1 MEKKM
6 RKILIALLAVL
17 LVSGAL
23 SAKVAVKL
31 ATLAPEGSAWYDTIK
46 NMGDE
51 WKKATNGEVTI
62 RIYPGGVAG
71 DETDVVRK
79 MRVGQLQAAAMT
91 SVGMGD
97 IIPEIQ
103 ALQMPMMIQS
113 YEELDYIM
121 DKIKPK
127 LEARLE
133 EKGFKVLNWGDVGW
147 VKFFAQKPVKVPED
161 LKGQAMFVWGGD
173 TNIVAAWK
181 DAGFKVV
188 PLAPTDIMTS
198 LQTKMINAFSTTPL
212 AAASFQ
218 WFGLAKN
225 MTDIKWACLM
235 GGTLIE
241 KKTWE
246 KIPAEKRDEL
256 DKIAK
261 KSGQKQKKEIREL
274 ENKATEIMVKNGLN
288 IVTLTAED
296 NRIWTEKA
304 KGAYPRLL
312 NSPELKAMYEEVK
325 GYHEEYLKTNK

>member
-1 MEKKM
+1 M
-6 RKILIALLAVL
+6 RKILVLLSAIL

-23 SAKVAVKL
+23 SAKVTVKL

-62 RIYPGGVAG
+62 KIYPGGVAG

-79 MRVGQLQAAAMT
+79 MRVGQLQAAAIT
-91 SVGMGD
+91 SVGIED
-97 IIPEIQ
+97 ILPEIQ

-121 DKIKPK
+121 GKIGPK
-127 LEARLE
+127 LESRLE

-161 LKGQAMFVWGGD
+161 LKDQSMFVWGGD

-225 MTDIKWACLM
+225 MTDIKWACLI

-246 KIPAEKRDEL
+246 KIPADKRDEL
-256 DKIAK
+256 DKIART
-261 KSGQKQKKEIREL
+261 SGQKQKKEIREL
-274 ENKATEIMVKNGLN
+274 ETKATDIMVKNGLN
-288 IVTLTAED
+288 IVKLAAED
-296 NRIWTEKA
+296 NRIWSEKA

-312 NSPELKAMYEEVK
+312 NTPELKALYEEVNK
-325 GYHEEYLKTNK
+325 YHEEFLAGKK

>member
-1 MEKKM
+1 MK
-6 RKILIALLAVL
+6 KILILLSALF

-62 RIYPGGVAG
+62 KIYPGGVAG

-79 MRVGQLQAAAMT
+79 MRVGQLQAAAIT
-91 SVGMGD
+91 SVGMED

-121 DKIKPK
+121 SKIEPK

-161 LKGQAMFVWGGD
+161 LKGQAMFIWGGD
-173 TNIVAAWK
+173 TNVAAAWK

-225 MTDIKWACLM
+225 MTDIKWACLI
-235 GGTLIE
+235 GGTIME

-246 KIPAEKRDEL
+246 KIPADKREEL

-261 KSGQKQKKEIREL
+261 ASGLKQKKEIREL
-274 ENKATEIMVKNGLN
+274 EGKATDVMVKNGLN
-288 IVTLTAED
+288 IVKLTAED
-296 NRIWTEKA
+296 NIIWTEKA

-312 NSPELKAMYEEVK
+312 NSPGLKAMYEEVK
-325 GYHEEYLKTNK
+325 GYHEEFQKNKK

>member
-1 MEKKM
+1 M
-6 RKILIALLAVL
+6 RKILVL
-17 LVSGAL
+17 LSAVILVAGAL
-23 SAKVAVKL
+23 SAKVTVKL

-51 WKKATNGEVTI
+51 WKKATNGDVTI
-62 RIYPGGVAG
+62 KIYPGGVAG

-79 MRVGQLQAAAMT
+79 IRVGQLQAAAMT
-91 SVGMGD
+91 SVGIGD

-121 DKIKPK
+121 DKVKPK

-161 LKGQAMFVWGGD
+161 LKGQAMFIWGGD
-173 TNIVAAWK
+173 TNVAAAWK

-225 MTDIKWACLM
+225 MTDIKWACLI

-246 KIPAEKRDEL
+246 KIPADKRDEL

-274 ENKATEIMVKNGLN
+274 ENKATDIMVKNGLN
-288 IVTLTAED
+288 IVKLTAED
-296 NRIWTEKA
+296 NRIWAEKA
-304 KGAYPRLL
+304 KSAYPRLL
-312 NSPELKAMYEEVK
+312 NSPELKATYEEVK
-325 GYHEEYLKTNK
+325 GYHEEYIKKNK